1 MVRISLLGYG
11 VVGTG
16 LIELLEKNKD
26 KLENIEVV
34 SILVRNL
41 EKHKNKKFSEILTAD
56 TEEFFSKETDIV
68 VEVMGGINPAYEF
81 VKRALSLGRNV
92 VTANK
97 DLIAEYGGKL
107 IDLARRK
114 DVNLKFEA
122 SVGGGIPLLKPLLES
137 LEGNEIKSITGI
149 LNGTTNF
156 ILTKM
161 SRENLCYSKALREA
175 QKQGFAEANP
185 ESDVMGYD
193 AARKLAILSTL
204 AYKKKISWKDI
215 NTKGITELERQDFI
229 YAKELGYQIKLIAV
243 SKKVRNEVYASVE
256 PALIDGDSLF
266 SQINDEVNGV
276 IFHGDAVGDV
286 SFTGKGAGML
296 PTASAVY
303 SDILDIIKGRGELPT
318 KYEEEVI
325 IKETTYDKSSLL
337 IRMKTN
343 DKRSAIKAVREKFN
357 KAQLVGE
364 RKDEIA
370 FYLEIESEVE
380 IIKLLNTL
388 IKEGKINSYTRLPK
402 VS

>member
-16 LIELLEKNKD
+16 LIELLENNKD

-34 SILVRNL
+34 SILVRSF
-41 EKHKNKKFSEILTAD
+41 EKHKNKKFSEILTTD
-56 TEEFFSKETDIV
+56 IEEFFSKDTDIV
-68 VEVMGGINPAYEF
+68 VEVMGGINPAYDF

-107 IDLARRK
+107 IDLARK
-114 DVNLKFEA
+114 KGVNLKFEA

-185 ESDVMGYD
+185 ESDVLGYD

-215 NTKGITELERQDFI
+215 NTKGITNLERQDFI

-243 SKKVRNEVYASVE
+243 SRKVKDEVYASVE

-266 SQINDEVNGV
+266 SQINYEVNGV

-286 SFTGKGAGML
+286 SFIGKGAGML

-318 KYEEEVI
+318 KYVEEVI
-325 IKETTYDKSSLL
+325 IKETIYDKSSLL
-337 IRMKTN
+337 IRMNTN
-343 DKRSAIKAVREKFN
+343 DKRSAIKAVRDKFS

-364 RKDEIA
+364 KKDEIA
-370 FYLEIESEVE
+370 FYLEIESEIE
-380 IIKLLNTL
+380 IIKLLNAL
-388 IKEGKINSYTRLPK
+388 IKEGKINSYSRLPK

>member
-41 EKHKNKKFSEILTAD
+41 EKHENKKFSEILTTD

-107 IDLARRK
+107 IDIARRK